1 MADGGIA
8 AGLCV
13 TVFAVSFWE
22 ASTGKGR
29 AICNHM
35 MQAAFLVWAGVQL
48 QTMPVEK
55 KTKAGRKSCGWV
67 PYPSWHLLIKLPKT
81 SVQSSGWGE
90 NTASYS
96 TSQNTLSQQ
105 HSFVNTCWTHFI
117 VPCWALGIKD
127 GQVLIKTLSSE
138 YPCSEK
144 DVPGFEEL
152 GLQRR
157 GTAFA

>member
-1 MADGGIA
+1 MADGRIA

-55 KTKAGRKSCGWV
+55 KQKLGENLVGDSPILHDTCWS
-67 PYPSWHLLIKLPKT
+67 IDQKLPFSPQVGGKT
-81 SVQSSGWGE
+81 QLPTAPHKTHYLN
-90 NTASYS
+90 NT
-96 TSQNTLSQQ
+96 
-105 HSFVNTCWTHFI
+105 HSVNT
-117 VPCWALGIKD
+117 
-127 GQVLIKTLSSE
+127 
-138 YPCSEK
+138 
-144 DVPGFEEL
+144 
-152 GLQRR
+152 R
-157 GTAFA
+157 